1 MKTIRHKLTY
11 ANVVATIALFLV
23 LAGGTAFAAK
33 EVLPKNSVGSSQI
46 RKEAVTPAKLSKAS
60 KAALVGSTGAAG
72 PVGPQGPK
80 GDPGSSGERGPEGA
94 PGPKGDS
101 GTAGEPGAPG
111 ATDVVTRYGE
121 LRELPDSSES
131 ISYAPCEPGETVV
144 GGGWDF
150 GENPPVG
157 SGYKLEADRPSLDV
171 DGPGFHFYP
180 PPPDG
185 GIATGW
191 AAIFSNDTG
200 APFQFRSYVLC
211 ASP

>member
-23 LAGGTAFAAK
+23 LAGGSAFAAK

-46 RKEAVTPAKLSKAS
+46 EKEAVTPAKLSKAS

-80 GDPGSSGERGPEGA
+80 GDPGAKGDQGPEGP
-94 PGPKGDS
+94 PGPKGDA
-101 GTAGEPGAPG
+101 GIAGEPGAPG

-131 ISYAPCEPGETVV
+131 ISYAPCEPGETVI

-150 GENPPVG
+150 GENTPDGPE
-157 SGYKLEADRPSLDV
+157 YKLEADRPSV
-171 DGPGFHFYP
+171 FVQGPGFHFYP

-200 APFQFRSYVLC
+200 ASFEFRSYVLC

>member
-1 MKTIRHKLTY
+1 MRAIRDKLTY

-33 EVLPKNSVGSSQI
+33 AMLPKNSVGSSQI
-46 RKEAVTPAKLSKAS
+46 KKEAVTPAKLSQAS

-80 GDPGSSGERGPEGA
+80 GDPGVKGDRGPEGV

-101 GTAGEPGAPG
+101 GDAGEPGAPG
-111 ATDVVTRYGE
+111 ATDVVTRYGG
-121 LRELPDSSES
+121 LQALANGSEG
-131 ISYAPCEPGETVV
+131 ISYAACDPGETVV

-150 GENPPVG
+150 EDPPVG

-171 DGPGFHFYP
+171 VGPGFHFYP

-191 AAIFSNDTG
+191 SVIFSNDTG
-200 APFQFRSYVLC
+200 APFEFRGYVLC